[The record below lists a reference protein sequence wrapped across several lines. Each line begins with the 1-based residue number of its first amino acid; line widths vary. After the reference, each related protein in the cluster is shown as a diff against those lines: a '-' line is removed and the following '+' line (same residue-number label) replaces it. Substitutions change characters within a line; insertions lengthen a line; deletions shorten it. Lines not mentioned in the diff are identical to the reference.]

1 VRHRRVKTKLSGTPS
16 RARAMFSNMLVG
28 LIRHGRI
35 RTTEKRARILRSIAE
50 KIVTRATSLGDLLLK
65 DRSKLAT
72 EDRARMIHAM
82 RLVKRTLKHTDAVIH
97 LFEEVAPRYLGRPGG
112 YTRMYKVGFRK
123 GDNAPVALLEFIE
136 AEMPQ
141 REESTPS
148 EPEKKKGRLAS
159 LLSRKEKATEKDAG
173 QKKSRKKKAPKS
185 DE

>member
-1 VRHRRVKTKLSGTPS
+1 VRHRKIRTKLAGTPS

-28 LIRHGRI
+28 LVQHGRI

-50 KIVTRATSLGDLLLK
+50 KVVTRATSLGDLLLK
-65 DRSKLAT
+65 DRAKLAA
-72 EDRARMIHAM
+72 EDQARVLHAM
-82 RLVKRTLKHTDAVIH
+82 RMVRRTLKRTDAVIH

-123 GDNAPVALLEFIE
+123 GDNAPLALLEFIE

-141 REESTPS
+141 REGATPS

-159 LLSRKEKATEKDAG
+159 LLNRKDKAGDAA
-173 QKKSRKKKAPKS
+173 KTSRKKKDS
-185 DE
+185 E